1 RSPYRCRTCPLA
13 ARSPTTSWAASSSS
27 SAPSLPRSS
36 STTSPTRPSM
46 RASSST
52 RAASISRSTPAPAM
66 PSPSPSAPKCRSS
79 SRKLSSIRLAW
90 FLKVRKQ
97 REKPA
102 SPRKRAYPS
111 TKRSSPSS
119 SSSSRPSTSTTWARA
134 AGAIRT
140 PKSPRSNDTCG
151 AALAGDTP
159 GVAESE
165 GAMDYAESLVRHLT
179 NTVRCSSCGANF
191 QADDVN
197 VLGHQ
202 GELWF
207 LTVTCARCHTQ
218 GLIAALVRGNP
229 ESLATP
235 PAELTA
241 ADDGRAHTGEPVTD
255 AEVADM
261 RNFLRHFHGDLHTL
275 LRAS

>member
-1 RSPYRCRTCPLA
+1 
-13 ARSPTTSWAASSSS
+13 
-27 SAPSLPRSS
+27 
-36 STTSPTRPSM
+36 
-46 RASSST
+46 
-52 RAASISRSTPAPAM
+52 
-66 PSPSPSAPKCRSS
+66 
-79 SRKLSSIRLAW
+79 
-90 FLKVRKQ
+90 
-97 REKPA
+97 
-102 SPRKRAYPS
+102 PS
-111 TKRSSPSS
+111 TKRSSPCS
-119 SSSSRPSTSTTWARA
+119 SSSSRPSTSTTSARA
-134 AGAIRT
+134 AAAIRT

-165 GAMDYAESLVRHLT
+165 GAMDDAESLVRHLT
-179 NTVRCSSCGANF
+179 NTMRCSSCGANY

-202 GELWF
+202 GALCF
-207 LTVTCARCHTQ
+207 LTVTCARCHPQ

-241 ADDGRAHTGEPVTD
+241 DDVRAHTGEPVTD
-255 AEVADM
+255 ADVADM